1 MAAHLPVGFTLD
13 QEQPQQ
19 ADGLPPGFKLDSKL
33 SPPKY
38 EGWGSILDKAAY
50 RVGGAAT
57 DALAGKVPPEVAGA
71 AGYLANVGTQAI
83 PTILGAGIGKAT
95 EPVQKELARGLMRS
109 AIKSSAGNL
118 ERGKVP
124 AAVETMLKEG
134 HSPTNAGIAGMRE
147 KVSALTS
154 EADKILAP
162 SRKLIDLGGA
172 NQNVAGV
179 ADKARAATMG
189 VRDAE
194 TATDVGRQLM
204 SHPAVDPLGTMSVQA
219 AQAMKQANYKSL
231 GDAAYGMGLKP
242 AAERDAL
249 KAVTAA
255 LKKNIERAEPA
266 VAPINKRTSD
276 LVNAIKVSQRRALM
290 EGNKDIVPL
299 GASVATALQ
308 NPIAAAGL
316 YANSSAAVKAM
327 LARMLYTGGGA
338 TATAA
343 GATAGGVIG
352 AESGRSD

>member
-1 MAAHLPVGFTLD
+1 MATGLPVGFTLD
-13 QEQPQQ
+13 QEQQPQGG
-19 ADGLPPGFKLDSKL
+19 GLPPGFKLDQKI

-38 EGWGSILDKAAY
+38 EGWGALLDRAAY
-50 RVGGAAT
+50 RVGGATT
-57 DALAGKVPPEVAGA
+57 DALAGKVPPEVAGG
-71 AGYLANVGTQAI
+71 AGWLANVATQAI
-83 PTILGAGIGKAT
+83 PTVMGGAIGSAT
-95 EPVQKELARGLMRS
+95 KPVQKELARGLMRS
-109 AIKSSAGNL
+109 AIKSSASNL
-118 ERGKVP
+118 EKGKVP
-124 AAVETMLKEG
+124 AAVETMLKKG
-134 HSPTNAGIAGMRE
+134 YSPTNAGIAGMRE
-147 KVSALTS
+147 KVGTLTS
-154 EADKILAP
+154 EAEKILAP
-162 SRKLIDLGGA
+162 SKKLIDLGGA
-172 NQNVAGV
+172 QQNVARV

-204 SHPAVDPLGTMSVQA
+204 SHPAVDPLGTMTVQA
-219 AQAMKQANYKSL
+219 AQAMKQGNYKSL

-242 AAERDAL
+242 AAERDAI

-266 VAPINKRTSD
+266 VAPINKDISE

-338 TATAA
+338 AATTA
-343 GATAGGVIG
+343 GATTGALIG
-352 AESGRSD
+352 SGRSD